1 MAEYIGMNKLKWLLL
16 VVYGLYIILLRIP
29 KLAILSKLPIKKDI
43 YILSWYSGLGNNIIQ
58 LAQAEYLAEQAGFT
72 VHVPPHNI
80 MKLENKYLMH
90 DIKPM
95 PLEQRP
101 YFPKTSS
108 SLFFDL
114 RKKPDSFAGSKLAL
128 FRSFYFRFD
137 MQPFSPRLGDY
148 RRILRRELLPV
159 LPHYDDPHINDD
171 TLVIHIRS
179 GDVFGDD
186 PSEIPKGYIQ
196 PPLSYYLEIINK
208 FGFKDIVVVTEKDLR
223 NPCIKQ
229 LKALIPDIKI
239 QTADLINDMSTIMSA
254 KNLIVGQ
261 SSFSLCLGLASDKL
275 KRMFIPQFEITNWFY
290 HSRCH
295 FSNNIYRYFF
305 DPRFSSSHFHNMDI
319 EVYLIKISKYV
330 PIGEWRNNEQQNTLM
345 LEHSR
350 ENLVF
355 M

>member
-1 MAEYIGMNKLKWLLL
+1 MNKLKWLLL

-72 VHVPPHNI
+72 VHAPPHNI
-80 MKLENKYLMH
+80 LKLQNKFLMH
-90 DIKPM
+90 DIKPI

-114 RKKPDSFAGSKLAL
+114 RKKPDLFAGSKLAL
-128 FRSFYFRFD
+128 FGSFYFRFD

-159 LPHYDDPHINDD
+159 LPYYNDHLINDE
-171 TLVIHIRS
+171 TLVIHMRS

-186 PSEIPKGYIQ
+186 LSEIPKGYIQ

-208 FGFKDIVVVTEKDLR
+208 FGFKDIVIVTEKDLR
-223 NPCIKQ
+223 NPCINQ
-229 LKALIPDIKI
+229 LKELMPNTKI
-239 QTADLINDMSTIMSA
+239 QTSNLLDDMSTMMSA
-254 KNLIVGQ
+254 RNLIVGQ
-261 SSFSLCLGLASDKL
+261 SSFSLCLGLASDKI
-275 KRMFIPQFEITNWFY
+275 KRIFIPQFDITNWFF
-290 HSRCH
+290 HSRGYIAP
-295 FSNNIYRYFF
+295 NIYRYFF
-305 DPRFSSSHFHNMDI
+305 DPRFSGSQFQDMDI
-319 EVYLIKISKYV
+319 EVYLIKIANYV
-330 PIGEWRNNEQQNTLM
+330 PIGDWRNNEQQKTLM
-345 LEHSR
+345 IEHLR
-350 ENLVF
+350 EDIIF